1 MFLTTLA
8 FIYATIHYFNLS
20 SDNKLCLPENVFEA
34 SSSCICRF
42 NVNGLTNKN
51 LSIGQVNENGS
62 LTSTTPHPEIIGLTE
77 IPKNLGL
84 EFHYRDLSCTEV
96 VGAWVYIL
104 LGSLVLNFIGL
115 ILSVIFLT
123 QFVFGCKK
131 KEKYLSVRQSA

>member
-1 MFLTTLA
+1 M
-8 FIYATIHYFNLS
+8 
-20 SDNKLCLPENVFEA
+20 
-34 SSSCICRF
+34 
-42 NVNGLTNKN
+42 NGLTNKN
-51 LSIGQVNENGS
+51 LSIGQINENGS
-62 LTSTTPHPEIIGLTE
+62 LTTPHSDSIGMTE

-104 LGSLVLNFIGL
+104 LGSLVLNLIGL
-115 ILSVIFLT
+115 VLSVIFLT